1 MNQKKKNTP
10 WKEKH
15 PAEKIGLLAGWAVI
29 AAILWYWLTPGQSP
43 PAEPPTN
50 VIAQAQPPAAIH
62 TFASAQAL
70 IDATQYLSQL
80 DQAMAQGIPVLKANT
95 LPELGAH
102 SQVFKALLDAGH
114 MQFGRSVFEP
124 LGHCS
129 SAGVFANSWWQ
140 AQVSAARRG
149 GTESIPGAIQSNL
162 DEYKTH
168 RAECL
173 QSANPSLD
181 TATTIDSDK
190 NAYGSECLTS
200 FTIDSE
206 TKELLAKAKPAHCKT

>member
-15 PAEKIGLLAGWAVI
+15 SAEKIGLLAGWAVI

-50 VIAQAQPPAAIH
+50 VIDQAPPPAAIH
-62 TFASAQAL
+62 TLASAQAL

-80 DQAMAQGIPVLKANT
+80 DEAMAQGMPILKANT

-102 SQVFKALLDAGH
+102 SQVFKALLETGQA
-114 MQFGRSVFEP
+114 QFGRSVFEP

-129 SAGVFANSWWQ
+129 SAGIFANSWWQ
-140 AQVSAARRG
+140 VQVSAVRQG
-149 GTESIPGAIQSNL
+149 GSESVPGSIQSHL
-162 DEYKTH
+162 DEY
-168 RAECL
+168 RMNRDECL
-173 QSANPSLD
+173 KRSDPSMNI
-181 TATTIDSDK
+181 AT
-190 NAYGSECLTS
+190 
-200 FTIDSE
+200 
-206 TKELLAKAKPAHCKT
+206 P

>member
-1 MNQKKKNTP
+1 MNQWKKNTS

-15 PAEKIGLLAGWAVI
+15 TAEKIGLLAGWAVI
-29 AAILWYWLTPGQSP
+29 AAIVWYWLTPGQSP

-50 VIAQAQPPAAIH
+50 VITEERPPAAIH

-80 DQAMAQGIPVLKANT
+80 DEAMAQGMRVLKANT

-102 SQVFKALLDAGH
+102 SQVFKALLEAGH
-114 MQFGRSVFEP
+114 MKFGRSVFEP
-124 LGHCS
+124 LGRCS

-140 AQVSAARRG
+140 AQVSATRQVG
-149 GTESIPGAIQSNL
+149 SESVPGSIQSHL
-162 DEYKTH
+162 DEYKTN

-173 QSANPSLD
+173 KTTDPSINV
-181 TATTIDSDK
+181 AS
-190 NAYGSECLTS
+190 
-200 FTIDSE
+200 
-206 TKELLAKAKPAHCKT
+206 

>member
-1 MNQKKKNTP
+1 MSQKKNNTP

-15 PAEKIGLLAGWAVI
+15 PAEKIGLLAGWAII

-43 PAEPPTN
+43 PTEPPTN
-50 VIAQAQPPAAIH
+50 VIAEAPSPPAIH

-70 IDATQYLSQL
+70 IDATQFLSQL
-80 DQAMAQGIPVLKANT
+80 DEAMAQGMHVLKANT

-102 SQVFKALLDAGH
+102 SQVFKTLLEAGRVL
-114 MQFGRSVFEP
+114 FGRSVFEP

-140 AQVSAARRG
+140 AQVSATSQG
-149 GTESIPGAIQSNL
+149 GSESVPGSIQSHL
-162 DEYKTH
+162 DEYKIN

-173 QSANPSLD
+173 KLADPSINAVSVNEKTQ
-181 TATTIDSDK
+181 TAQ
-190 NAYGSECLTS
+190 
-200 FTIDSE
+200 
-206 TKELLAKAKPAHCKT
+206 KAL